1 MHFIWILIQY
11 KLNLLLPD
19 SQYWHEIHLYD
30 TINGHCGIYLSFFIK
45 INARFRRLTQKIDIH
60 GKFFLCHISLFRIS
74 WCRTITLFRQ
84 YLRVVKNIK
93 GIPYT
98 LWIYLFFSSSN
109 WRWALKRVETTYT
122 VHSLHS
128 NMIIVNIYV

>member
-1 MHFIWILIQY
+1 MHFIWIPIQNM
-11 KLNLLLPD
+11 LNCLLPY
-19 SQYWHEIHLYD
+19 SQYWHEIQSIWYD
-30 TINGHCGIYLSFFIK
+30 IFAIFFIK
-45 INARFRRLTQKIDIH
+45 INARFRRPTQKIDIH

>member
-1 MHFIWILIQY
+1 MASPLLILMKYHFKQIQLHCNIDLEF
-11 KLNLLLPD
+11 K
-19 SQYWHEIHLYD
+19 LYD
-30 TINGHCGIYLSFFIK
+30 TIYLPFFIK
-45 INARFRRLTQKIDIH
+45 INARFRKLTQKIDIH

-109 WRWALKRVETTYT
+109 WRWALKRIDTTYT

>member
-1 MHFIWILIQY
+1 MYVIWIPIQY
-11 KLNLLLPD
+11 KINFFSLIGNINMQFNLF
-19 SQYWHEIHLYD
+19 D
-30 TINGHCGIYLSFFIK
+30 TICGIYLLFFIK
-45 INARFRRLTQKIDIH
+45 INARFRKLTQKIDIH